1 MRRTPPTAVPS
12 TLSKS
17 SAEQKTEWEAGQTP
31 GLLFSAFLH
40 TQAFLKIR
48 VTDPELHGEVLERFR
63 ETFQISRVKA
73 GFFLKTVLLAY
84 LAHLNAVPAAPP
96 EALARFIASGART
109 QFYDILVPEL
119 VSRRGGGGGEKRRPE
134 SRSGIS
140 PPCFQEA

>member
-119 VSRRGGGGGEKRRPE
+119 VSRRGGEKRRPE